1 MLYWLRWSGLHP
13 ALLTE
18 FGVATQCRTGEQGMS
33 DRSAAN
39 MQRLFDAVQNTRG
52 ETASSFRRAIEEQ
65 SAEIGIGAGGM
76 GEALPGELANYVRK
90 VAMNAYK
97 VTDEDIESL
106 RRAGYS
112 EDAIFEI
119 TLCAAIGAGRVRLER
134 GLAALKGEQ
143 LCD

>member
-1 MLYWLRWSGLHP
+1 MNNRH
-13 ALLTE
+13 A
-18 FGVATQCRTGEQGMS
+18 ATVR
-33 DRSAAN
+33 
-39 MQRLFDAVQNTRG
+39 RLFEAVQNSPG
-52 ETASSFRRAIEEQ
+52 ETNPGFRRAIEEH
-65 SAEIGIGAGGM
+65 SAEIAIHAIHSD
-76 GEALPGELANYVRK
+76 ETFEEVPQELANYVRK